1 MSALHSKIL
10 RPHELDSRDIA
21 IWRQLQRQ
29 VPHLGTPFLSHAFA
43 VAASRV
49 FGNVFVSKLQRAG
62 RTIGFFTFQYRSALH
77 RALGIGERL
86 GGELSDYFGLVAEQE
101 LSLSAAE
108 LLRLSGLN
116 TLYFTHLDENQQNFG
131 LSGEQPEPGLKIEF
145 PNGGPAFWTARRQMD
160 KKFTAD
166 TERRERKLVQAH
178 GPLDFVFRHEQPA
191 IALAALIEAKRAQYH
206 RTGVHDSLSSA
217 RGRKFLAELA
227 QCDDPDCRATLSTL
241 HAGKQWVGSHFGLM
255 FGETLHYW
263 FPVYNPEMKSYAPG
277 RLVIKAIIDAAGENG
292 VRMIDRGSGDSVAK
306 QDFATARHHFLRGVW
321 MRPGPIGLL
330 YRARLSAGWRLRNIN
345 TVAGRIRKP
354 EEQT

>member
-145 PNGGPAFWTARRQMD
+145 PNG
-160 KKFTAD
+160 
-166 TERRERKLVQAH
+166 
-178 GPLDFVFRHEQPA
+178 
-191 IALAALIEAKRAQYH
+191 
-206 RTGVHDSLSSA
+206 
-217 RGRKFLAELA
+217 
-227 QCDDPDCRATLSTL
+227 
-241 HAGKQWVGSHFGLM
+241 
-255 FGETLHYW
+255 
-263 FPVYNPEMKSYAPG
+263 
-277 RLVIKAIIDAAGENG
+277 
-292 VRMIDRGSGDSVAK
+292 
-306 QDFATARHHFLRGVW
+306 
-321 MRPGPIGLL
+321 
-330 YRARLSAGWRLRNIN
+330 
-345 TVAGRIRKP
+345 
-354 EEQT
+354 

>member
-1 MSALHSKIL
+1 
-10 RPHELDSRDIA
+10 
-21 IWRQLQRQ
+21 
-29 VPHLGTPFLSHAFA
+29 
-43 VAASRV
+43 
-49 FGNVFVSKLQRAG
+49 
-62 RTIGFFTFQYRSALH
+62 
-77 RALGIGERL
+77 
-86 GGELSDYFGLVAEQE
+86 
-101 LSLSAAE
+101 
-108 LLRLSGLN
+108 
-116 TLYFTHLDENQQNFG
+116 
-131 LSGEQPEPGLKIEF
+131 
-145 PNGGPAFWTARRQMD
+145 
-160 KKFTAD
+160 
-166 TERRERKLVQAH
+166 
-178 GPLDFVFRHEQPA
+178 
-191 IALAALIEAKRAQYH
+191 
-206 RTGVHDSLSSA
+206 LSSA

-227 QCDDPDCRATLSTL
+227 QCDDPDCHATLSTL

-263 FPVYNPEMKSYAPG
+263 FPVYNPEMKSYTPG